1 MPLHGCGGSPDPTRR
16 RAGCAHAMTVRPL
29 ANGLT
34 TGLIDPGT
42 GTPTRSGRT
51 FTERT
56 ERAVRGA
63 DQVTDTA
70 TICPACGFP
79 MVGPNQCQY
88 CRARLVLELRCV
100 RRQKRAQSRTKE
112 GHHATTTRLARSPA
126 VDPRGRSRACRSGAV
141 CDGHPATAGH
151 PYGDAR

>member
-1 MPLHGCGGSPDPTRR
+1 M
-16 RAGCAHAMTVRPL
+16 
-29 ANGLT
+29 
-34 TGLIDPGT
+34 
-42 GTPTRSGRT
+42 

-88 CRARLVLELRCV
+88 CRARL
-100 RRQKRAQSRTKE
+100 
-112 GHHATTTRLARSPA
+112 
-126 VDPRGRSRACRSGAV
+126 
-141 CDGHPATAGH
+141 
-151 PYGDAR
+151 